1 MRFCFKPIAFI
12 LFYSLAH
19 PCVVNAEPLAPR
31 LDNALLALAETTQ
44 EKNQETPAVMEADS
58 LTGRK
63 NNQIEASGNATFQK
77 DGQSISADRLL
88 YSQDTKELDAQGS
101 VVLQQQGST
110 MSGPNLKLNLDT
122 NIGFMEQPRFYLK
135 DNDARGTAKAMH
147 IQDKQHYTL
156 DNASYTTCPA
166 DNNDWMLNMR
176 HLEIDRERQIG
187 IARHSWLEFMG
198 VPFLYSPWMD
208 FPLNDQRKSGFLA
221 PLYGRTVNGGQEL
234 TLPYYWNIAPNRDAT
249 IAPRI
254 MLKRGLM
261 INNEFRYLEPRY
273 SGEVQADVLH
283 NDAVAK
289 RTRERL
295 SLKHNQALAEGLNG
309 YLDLTRV
316 SDDNYFRDLAN
327 NANATSQVN
336 LLREGL
342 LDYRMGTWNAAARVQ
357 RFQTL
362 QDPTA
367 LVPIVAPYAR
377 LPQLT
382 LSSQQNRS
390 GTNLAFAGEYVDFN
404 HPTLLNG
411 KRLVVNPSVSYPLLN
426 DTAVYFTPKVGLH
439 STYYVLD
446 TKTAAGSQH
455 VSRNLPVL
463 SIDSGVAF
471 EREGNLFGN
480 PYVHSVEPRAYY
492 VYIPYRDQASL
503 PNFDSAQA
511 DFSFT
516 QMFTENRFFGSDRI
530 GDANQI
536 TLAVTSR
543 WLEKDNGTERL
554 KMILGERFSFKTPQV
569 NLVTPTSSTS
579 KSDILMALSGQVTNA
594 WSLDSEFQFDPNQSH
609 TQRYNVATRYRP
621 EPGKALNLGY
631 RYTRNTSRSVDIS
644 SQWPLSRRWHAV
656 GRWNYSLQNARI
668 LEAITGLEYNQDCWI
683 LRLVAQRFA
692 TGTQQYNTGFFVQLE
707 LNGLVKVG
715 ADPLVLLKE
724 SVPGYSKLNDKPGK

>member
-1 MRFCFKPIAFI
+1 
-12 LFYSLAH
+12 
-19 PCVVNAEPLAPR
+19 
-31 LDNALLALAETTQ
+31 
-44 EKNQETPAVMEADS
+44 
-58 LTGRK
+58 
-63 NNQIEASGNATFQK
+63 
-77 DGQSISADRLL
+77 
-88 YSQDTKELDAQGS
+88 
-101 VVLQQQGST
+101 
-110 MSGPNLKLNLDT
+110 MSHLK
-122 NIGFMEQPRFYLK
+122 
-135 DNDARGTAKAMH
+135 
-147 IQDKQHYTL
+147 
-156 DNASYTTCPA
+156 
-166 DNNDWMLNMR
+166 
-176 HLEIDRERQIG
+176 IDRARQIG
-187 IARHSWLEFMG
+187 IAHNTWLEFMG

-208 FPLNDQRKSGFLA
+208 FPLNNQRKSGFLA
-221 PLYGRTVNGGQEL
+221 PLYGRNVNGGHEL

-261 INNEFRYLEPRY
+261 INNEFRYMETGY
-273 SGEVQADVLH
+273 GGEVQVDVLH

-289 RTRERL
+289 RTRERI
-295 SLKHNQALAEGLNG
+295 SLKHNQTLTEGLNG
-309 YLDLTRV
+309 YINFNRV

-327 NANATSQVN
+327 NPNATSQVN

-342 LDYRMGTWNAAARVQ
+342 LDYRTGTWNAAARVQ

-382 LSSQQNRS
+382 LSSQQNRF
-390 GTNLAFAGEYVDFN
+390 GTNLAFAGEYVDFS
-404 HPTLLNG
+404 HPSLLNG
-411 KRLVVNPSVSYPLLN
+411 RRLVVNPSISYPMLN
-426 DTAVYFTPKVGLH
+426 NTAVYFTPKVGLH

-455 VSRNLPVL
+455 ASRNLPVM

-471 EREGNLFGN
+471 EREGNLFGSE
-480 PYVHSVEPRAYY
+480 YVHTVEPRAYY
-492 VYIPYRDQASL
+492 VYVPYRDQASL

-511 DFSFT
+511 DFSFI

-536 TLAVTSR
+536 TLAATSR
-543 WLEKDNGTERL
+543 WLQTDTGAERL
-554 KMILGERFSFKTPQV
+554 KVTLGERFSFKTPQV
-569 NLVTPTSSTS
+569 NLAAPTSSTS

-692 TGTQQYNTGFFVQLE
+692 TGAQQYNTGFFVQLE

-724 SVPGYSKLNDKPGK
+724 SVPGYSKLND